1 MGDGQASDR
10 HASDRQEGGA
20 LAAMRHRDFSLFF
33 SAALLSNTGTWM
45 QTITVPYVLDQ
56 LTHSTVWVGVGA
68 FCTFFPATVVGPLAG
83 SLADRYSRRTVL
95 LCAQVV
101 MMLSAFALWGVWISG
116 IATPPLIVACVVVG
130 AIGAGFTIA
139 AWQAFVPQLV
149 PPEAMI
155 SAVRLNGMQFTGA
168 RAFGPALAGLVL
180 AQFGPGTAFLANALS
195 VLLVI
200 GALLLIAARPVA
212 TGEAHGSVL
221 AHFRAGIRYVR
232 KRDVLVVA
240 MLGALLSSLLGVS
253 MIQLAEPF
261 TRQVLHEGAGKYG
274 LLVGAYG
281 VGAITGSILTVARGD
296 AFRRST
302 LTMIGFAIFIA
313 GELTFGLAPG
323 YAIALLGL
331 FGIGLAQV
339 LAMVSCQTAVQVNV
353 DENYRGRVL
362 SIYVMCFFAGTPVG
376 ALIGGIVAEV
386 IGLRATIVGSAVL
399 LAVGV
404 GLALLRYRGFRVLDE
419 SRLGFD
425 RTLEPA
431 RGRDLHGAD
440 LDTAAHL
447 IVEPMD

>member
-1 MGDGQASDR
+1 M
-10 HASDRQEGGA
+10 H
-20 LAAMRHRDFSLFF
+20 HRDFSLFF

-45 QTITVPYVLDQ
+45 QTITVPFVLDE

-68 FCTFFPATVVGPLAG
+68 FCTFFPSTVVGPLAG

-95 LCAQVV
+95 LCSQVV

-116 IATPPLIVACVVVG
+116 IATPPLIVGCVVVG
-130 AIGAGFTIA
+130 AIGAGITIA

-195 VLLVI
+195 FLLVI
-200 GALLLIAARPVA
+200 GALLLIAARPLA
-212 TGEAHGSVL
+212 AGEAHGSVL
-221 AHFRAGIRYVR
+221 AHFREGIRYVR
-232 KRDVLVVA
+232 KRDVLVVSV
-240 MLGALLSSLLGVS
+240 LGALLSSLLGVS

-274 LLVGAYG
+274 LLVAGYGA
-281 VGAITGSILTVARGD
+281 GAIVGSIFTVARGD

-302 LTMIGFAIFIA
+302 LTIVGFAIFVA
-313 GELTFGLAPG
+313 GELTFGLAPA
-323 YAIALLGL
+323 YALALLGL

-376 ALIGGIVAEV
+376 ALVGGIVAEG
-386 IGLRATIVGSAVL
+386 IGLRATIVGSAAL
-399 LAVGV
+399 LAIGV

-425 RTLEPA
+425 QSIEPA
-431 RGRDLHGAD
+431 RTPSTRGAD

-447 IVEPMD
+447 VVEPMD

>member
-1 MGDGQASDR
+1 M
-10 HASDRQEGGA
+10 H
-20 LAAMRHRDFSLFF
+20 HRDFSLFF

-56 LTHSTVWVGVGA
+56 LTHSTVWVGIGA
-68 FCTFFPATVVGPLAG
+68 FCTFFPSTVVGPLAG

-95 LCAQVV
+95 LCSQVV
-101 MMLSAFALWGVWISG
+101 MMLSALALWGVWVSG

-130 AIGAGFTIA
+130 AIGAGITIA

-149 PPEAMI
+149 PPEAMV

-180 AQFGPGTAFLANALS
+180 AQFGPGTAFMANALS
-195 VLLVI
+195 FLLVI

-212 TGEAHGSVL
+212 RSAGHGSVL
-221 AHFRAGIRYVR
+221 AHFREGIRYVR
-232 KRDVLVVA
+232 ERDVLVVSV
-240 MLGALLSSLLGVS
+240 LGALLSSLLGVS

-274 LLVGAYG
+274 LLVAGYGA
-281 VGAITGSILTVARGD
+281 GAIVGSIITVARGD

-302 LTMIGFAIFIA
+302 LTIIGFAIFVV
-313 GELTFGLAPG
+313 GEVAFGLAPV
-323 YAIALLGL
+323 YSFALLGL

-353 DENYRGRVL
+353 DEHYRGRVL

-386 IGLRATIVGSAVL
+386 IGLRATIVGSALL
-399 LAVGV
+399 LALAV

-425 RTLEPA
+425 RTIEPVA
-431 RGRDLHGAD
+431 EGDMHGAD

-447 IVEPMD
+447 IVEPID

>member
-1 MGDGQASDR
+1 MHQ
-10 HASDRQEGGA
+10 
-20 LAAMRHRDFSLFF
+20 RDFSLFF

-45 QTITVPYVLDQ
+45 QTITVPFVLDE

-68 FCTFFPATVVGPLAG
+68 FCTFFPSTVVGPLAG

-95 LCAQVV
+95 LCSQVV

-116 IATPPLIVACVVVG
+116 IATPPLIVGCVVVG
-130 AIGAGFTIA
+130 AIGAGITIA

-195 VLLVI
+195 FLLVI

-212 TGEAHGSVL
+212 AGEAHGSVL
-221 AHFRAGIRYVR
+221 AHFREGIRYVR
-232 KRDVLVVA
+232 KRDVLVVSV
-240 MLGALLSSLLGVS
+240 LGALLSSLLGVS

-274 LLVGAYG
+274 LLVAAYG
-281 VGAITGSILTVARGD
+281 AGAIVGSIFTVARGD

-302 LTMIGFAIFIA
+302 LTIVGFAIFIA
-313 GELTFGLAPG
+313 GELTFGLAPA
-323 YAIALLGL
+323 YAVALLGL

-376 ALIGGIVAEV
+376 ALVGGIVAEG
-386 IGLRATIVGSAVL
+386 IGLRATIVGSATL
-399 LAVGV
+399 LAIAV

-425 RTLEPA
+425 QTIEPA
-431 RGRDLHGAD
+431 GSPPTRGAD

-447 IVEPMD
+447 VVEPMD